1 MMFLIDDSTEL
12 NINVIPSFQDIG
24 IKGSKALVQM
34 RLINQEES
42 DFITHT
48 LSLMII
54 GFVLISIFLVIL
66 MKSMDMP

>member
-1 MMFLIDDSTEL
+1 
-12 NINVIPSFQDIG
+12 
-24 IKGSKALVQM
+24 M

-48 LSLMII
+48 LFLMII
-54 GFVLISIFLVIL
+54 GFVLISVFLVIL